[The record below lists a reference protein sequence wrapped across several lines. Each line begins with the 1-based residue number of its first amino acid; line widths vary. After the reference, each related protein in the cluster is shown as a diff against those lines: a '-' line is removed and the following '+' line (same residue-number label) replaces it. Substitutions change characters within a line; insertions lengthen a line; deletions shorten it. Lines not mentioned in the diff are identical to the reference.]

1 MCLAGFSYGWDGEGG
16 FGVSISML
24 LGRRLRIEGEWN
36 GWSYVL
42 KDEERGG
49 VDRNG
54 AERNRAEQ
62 SGTERNRAERS
73 GTERNGAERSGTE
86 RNEEISMEI
95 RHIWHDW
102 YSKTWLKNDK
112 KEPPKKD
119 KNLHF
124 IVLLI
129 FLQTSF
135 PFFFSDMITMIKV
148 IFQMDEFYKKML
160 TTIRST
166 LETRF
171 PL

>member
-1 MCLAGFSYGWDGEGG
+1 MVGMGREGLVLVFRCCWG
-16 FGVSISML
+16 GGCALKGNGM
-24 LGRRLRIEGEWN
+24 GGAMYLRMR
-36 GWSYVL
+36 S
-42 KDEERGG
+42 
-49 VDRNG
+49 G
-54 AERNRAEQ
+54 AEWIGTEQ
-62 SGTERNRAERS
+62 SGTERNR
-73 GTERNGAERSGTE
+73 AERSGTE

-112 KEPPKKD
+112 KEPPKKN